1 MAERK
6 PHPLPLLHAAGLVGV
21 APAHCVYV
29 GDAERDIQAGR
40 AAGMTTVVAA
50 YGYLSADDDPASWQ
64 PTGIVAEPRELLDW
78 VGAAAASAVGER
90 PVTNESLPL
99 LALVALITVIAFGI
113 GWLIGRR
120 RAHALELE
128 LAAARAEIRS
138 AADIAR
144 EREQSLELAL
154 ATAARRLRLRCR
166 ATRCATTARCS
177 CSSRDRCSGQQQETA
192 VNSLA
197 EREKAVAAMM
207 TPLREALTRTHEQI
221 ARIEKERAESFGALR
236 NSIES
241 VALGQQALQRET
253 RSLVTALRRPEVRGQ
268 WGEMTLRRL
277 AELAGMVEHCDFAEQ
292 VVVQGEEGAL
302 RPDMIVSMPDGR
314 QLVVDVKTP
323 LDAYLSAVEATNDE
337 DRAAAIRRHAQAV
350 VERVRQLSSKAY
362 WSQFKNSPDFVVLFI
377 PGDQFLAAAV
387 GEIPTLLEDSIRQ
400 HVIIATPTSFIALLK
415 AVAYGWRQNALAAN
429 AARIQELAEDL
440 YKRLATFGEHL
451 GRIGKSLGQSVDA
464 YNSAVGSLE
473 RQVLPGRAQVH
484 RARAASR
491 QGDRGNRSGG
501 QARARP
507 EGWRG

>member
-1 MAERK
+1 
-6 PHPLPLLHAAGLVGV
+6 
-21 APAHCVYV
+21 
-29 GDAERDIQAGR
+29 
-40 AAGMTTVVAA
+40 
-50 YGYLSADDDPASWQ
+50 
-64 PTGIVAEPRELLDW
+64 
-78 VGAAAASAVGER
+78 
-90 PVTNESLPL
+90 VTDESLPL
-99 LALVALITVIAFGI
+99 LVLVALVPFIAFGV

-138 AADIAR
+138 AADIAH

-154 ATAARRLRLRCR
+154 ARLRSGFDSVAGDALRDNSEVFLQL
-166 ATRCATTARCS
+166 ARQVL
-177 CSSRDRCSGQQQETA
+177 GQQQETA

-323 LDAYLSAVEATNDE
+323 LDAYLSAVETTNDE
-337 DRAAAIRRHAQAV
+337 DRAIAIRRHAQAV

-387 GEIPTLLEDSIRQ
+387 AEIPTLLEDAIRQ

-473 RQVLPGRAQVH
+473 RQVLPG
-484 RARAASR
+484 ARKFTELGLRPGREIEEIAPV
-491 QGDRGNRSGG
+491 DKL
-501 QARARP
+501 ARVPKAG
-507 EGWRG
+507 EGEAVDE